1 MIDDAG
7 NLSIDFLAG
16 FTIFMVTFIY
26 VATLIPGL
34 FIGLQSR
41 SIDYDAVAYR
51 TGVVLVEDPGMP
63 YNPSWETLPNYSKGD
78 ILRFG
83 LALSKD
89 TPNILSPEKINR
101 FFCSTDF
108 VYPDDYQSRAV
119 FGDYPYQF
127 NISFQRSENNVTQS
141 VGDVLPEDY
150 GYSRRVVKVKEHS
163 NATLDFS
170 DINNPLNPL
179 KKYTLT
185 KDQTNNA
192 TSQVFSVYFNY
203 TYLLENGP
211 ANNNPAY
218 QINPLAPS
226 GAGEIIG
233 GEGALINLTGLKKLP
248 TNGSIVNLSS
258 ISIYRSLSLAPL
270 GTGQSAF
277 TGPVMN
283 TTDTSPFELYIDGNT
298 TPVTTLPAGVAD
310 NLSLFIPPGVLSFA
324 GSGDP
329 SALLNITMQF
339 SLTNVTTGN
348 PQPDRYLNSSM
359 VLPDGAFDYTY
370 SNPNVTQPSL
380 HDGVVEV
387 AVW

>member
-1 MIDDAG
+1 MTDDAG

-63 YNPSWETLPNYSKGD
+63 YNPSWETYSDAYKD
-78 ILRFG
+78 KVLRFG

-89 TPNILSPEKINR
+89 TPNILSPEKISR

-108 VYPDDYQSRAV
+108 VYPDDYRSRAV

-127 NISFQRSENNVTQS
+127 NISFQRADENVTQS

-170 DINNPLNPL
+170 NFNGAGPLA
-179 KKYTLT
+179 KYTQ
-185 KDQTNNA
+185 DRNQTHNA

-270 GTGQSAF
+270 GTGQSTF
-277 TGPVMN
+277 NGPVLIP
-283 TTDTSPFELYIDGNT
+283 TTDTSPFELYIDGNI
-298 TPVTTLPAGVAD
+298 TPVKTLPAGVAD
-310 NLSLFIPPGVLSFA
+310 NLSLYIPPGVLSFV
-324 GSGDP
+324 GTDS
-329 SALLNITMQF
+329 SALVNITMQF
-339 SLTNVTTGN
+339 NLTDASGN
-348 PQPDRYLNSSM
+348 PQPDRYLNSTL

-370 SNPNVTQPSL
+370 SNPNITQPSL

>member
-1 MIDDAG
+1 MTDEAG

-16 FTIFMVTFIY
+16 FTIFMVTLIY

-83 LALSKD
+83 LSLSKD
-89 TPNILSPEKINR
+89 TPNILSPEKISR

-108 VYPDDYQSRAV
+108 VYPDDYRSRAV

-127 NISFQRSENNVTQS
+127 NISFQRAEDNVTQS
-141 VGDVLPEDY
+141 VGDALPEDY

-170 DINNPLNPL
+170 NIDGPGNPFI

-185 KDQTNNA
+185 KDKTNNA

-258 ISIYRSLSLAPL
+258 IAIYRSISLAPL

-283 TTDTSPFELYIDGNT
+283 TTDTSPFELYIDGNIT
-298 TPVTTLPAGVAD
+298 KTLPAGVDD

-324 GSGDP
+324 GQGDS

-339 SLTNVTTGN
+339 SLTNSTTGN
-348 PQPDRYLNSSM
+348 PQPDRYLNSTL
-359 VLPDGAFDYTY
+359 VQPDGAFDYTY

-380 HDGVVEV
+380 HNGVVEV